1 MTFQSVTFGT
11 DNRTVIS
18 TDHDHLNRGV
28 QNPNALSDTQ
38 KANVNIATRDGN
50 LSTWNSHGGNAQV
63 TSPVTSVQML
73 ERTGRVMVAGHSVT
87 EEVAATLAETAP
99 DLVTRVR
106 GADGKDEY
114 LTVDPAAKAA
124 EAAKEAD
131 NAKDEEAKRE
141 EINRFVD
148 PEAEAASLHVNSD
161 VSLSDRTQLLWQ
173 LHSTGTV
180 NGPTLQRV
188 AEQMFL
194 PVDQAVEALNAIHTN
209 HSMQVATLCGAKG
222 VDAQGFAAWA
232 KTNRATE
239 MFRAV
244 TIQANERDFVRAWS
258 GLVDEFKARGGK

>member
-28 QNPNALSDTQ
+28 MNPNALSDTQ

-50 LSTWNSHGGNAQV
+50 LGTWNSHSGNAQV
-63 TSPVTSVQML
+63 TPKVTAVQL
-73 ERTGRVMVAGHSVT
+73 KAPTGLVKVPGMN
-87 EEVAATLAETAP
+87 EEVTPAVLETMKATSPELFLEP
-99 DLVTRVR
+99 
-106 GADGKDEY
+106 E
-114 LTVDPAAKAA
+114 AKAA
-124 EAAKEAD
+124 KQAEATDAAAD
-131 NAKDEEAKRE
+131 AAAEEAKRE

-148 PEAEAASLHVNSD
+148 DAAEGVAMHIANE

-180 NGPTLQRV
+180 SGPTMQRV
-188 AEQMFL
+188 AEQMHL
-194 PVDQAVEALNAIHTN
+194 SVDEAAEALNAVHTN
-209 HSMQVATLCGAKG
+209 HSMQVATLCGARG
-222 VDAQGFAAWA
+222 VDAQAFAGWA

-244 TIQANERDFVRAWS
+244 QIQANERDFVRAWS
-258 GLVDEFKARGGK
+258 GLVDEFKARGQK

>member
-28 QNPNALSDTQ
+28 MNPNALSDSQ

-50 LSTWNSHGGNAQV
+50 LSTWNSHGGNAQ
-63 TSPVTSVQML
+63 TSPKVTSVQML
-73 ERTGRVMVAGHSVT
+73 AKTGLVKVAGHEVT

-131 NAKDEEAKRE
+131 NAKDEEAKGA

-148 PEAEAASLHVNSD
+148 DAAEGVAMHIANE

-180 NGPTLQRV
+180 SGPTMQRV
-188 AEQMFL
+188 AEQMNL
-194 PVDQAVEALNAIHTN
+194 SVDEAAEALNAVHTN
-209 HSMQVATLCGAKG
+209 HSFQVATLCGAKG
-222 VDAQGFAAWA
+222 VDAQGFATWA

-244 TIQANERDFVRAWS
+244 QIQANERDFVRAWS
-258 GLVDEFKARGGK
+258 GLVDEFKARGQK

>member
-1 MTFQSVTFGT
+1 VASIQFNSDNTVHSNEGT
-11 DNRTVIS
+11 V
-18 TDHDHLNRGV
+18 LNKAV
-28 QNPNALSDTQ
+28 NPANAMSDGQ
-38 KANVNIATRDGN
+38 KANVNITTRTPGLTRYNTGSDAPATHRN
-50 LSTWNSHGGNAQV
+50 ST
-63 TSPVTSVQML
+63 TSVQL
-73 ERTGRVMVAGHSVT
+73 QSPTGRVAILGTTVAP
-87 EEVAATLAETAP
+87 EVYERMKETSP
-99 DLVTRVR
+99 ELFL
-106 GADGKDEY
+106 E
-114 LTVDPAAKAA
+114 PEAKAA
-124 EAAKEAD
+124 QKVEAADAAAD
-131 NAKDEEAKRE
+131 AAAEEAKRA

-148 PEAEAASLHVNSD
+148 DAAEGAALHVNSD

-188 AEQMFL
+188 AEQMLL

-222 VDAQGFAAWA
+222 VDAQAFAGWA

-258 GLVDEFKARGGK
+258 GLVDEFKARGQR